1 MTPSEYEHLQDSL
14 RKKLKYCNGLTGNR
28 REAFKEGIL
37 TAMSILN
44 SVKPNNQVG
53 DK

>member
-1 MTPSEYEHLQDSL
+1 MTPSEYEYLQDML

-53 DK
+53 NK